1 MSYSAREMKSIAR
14 HVVVGV
20 TGSIAAY
27 KSAELVRL
35 LKKQGWNVSVI
46 MTQAATRFVGELTF
60 RTLSQNPVGIDM
72 FDVPD
77 EWCPEH
83 ISMADWADA
92 VLIAPCTANVIA
104 KIAHGIADD
113 LLSATVLASC
123 APLMIAPAMN
133 EKMWKNAAT
142 QSNIHLLK
150 SRGISIVDVE
160 SGELACGCQGQ
171 GRMAPVETILKAFDR
186 MLQKKRPAKTR

>member
-1 MSYSAREMKSIAR
+1 MKNDSKHI
-14 HVVVGV
+14 VLGV

-35 LKKQGWNVSVI
+35 LKKRGWNVSVI

-60 RTLSQNPVGIDM
+60 RTLSRNPVAIDM

-83 ISMADWADA
+83 ISMADRADA
-92 VLIAPCTANVIA
+92 ILIAPCTANVIA
-104 KIAHGIADD
+104 KVAHGLADD
-113 LLSATVLASC
+113 LLSATVLAAGS
-123 APLMIAPAMN
+123 PVIIAPAMN
-133 EKMWKNAAT
+133 GRMWDNPAT
-142 QSNIHLLK
+142 QANIQLLK

-171 GRMAPVETILKAFDR
+171 GRMASVETILRTLDLVLR
-186 MLQKKRPAKTR
+186 KKRLASSH